1 MHSLESSSDS
11 RLEQDDLDISHPFKN
26 SNNLLVLIPNGISVE
41 EESRLYDELCDVPD
55 HPSNPPAYSSP
66 PDSPL
71 IRRRPR
77 PASVFS
83 INDIWLED
91 HVGENMAFA
100 RDVKISGWTNV
111 GDKLGGAYVVYD
123 CVIKTKEGTVIHAH
137 KRYSDFE
144 KLYSNLF
151 LTLPRNL
158 RHLVPPLPPKS
169 ALAKYR
175 PTFLDKR
182 RRLLEHWLAAVLLHP
197 DIGGCKAAG
206 RWVME

>member
-1 MHSLESSSDS
+1 MAPSTVHHADS
-11 RLEQDDLDISHPFKN
+11 MPDLRAQPVRDSASHPFKN
-26 SNNLLVLIPNGISVE
+26 SRSLLVLIPNKIDVE
-41 EESRLYDELCDVPD
+41 EESRLYDELCDVPVR
-55 HPSNPPAYSSP
+55 PPAYSSP
-66 PDSPL
+66 PESPL
-71 IRRRPR
+71 QRRPR
-77 PASVFS
+77 PPSVFS
-83 INDIWLED
+83 NDIWLED

-100 RDVKISGWTNV
+100 RDVKISGWTSV

-137 KRYSDFE
+137 KRFSDFE
-144 KLYSNLF
+144 KLYTNLL

-158 RHLVPPLPPKS
+158 HHLVPQLPPKS

-197 DIGGCKAAG
+197 DIGGCKAVG

>member
-1 MHSLESSSDS
+1 M
-11 RLEQDDLDISHPFKN
+11 SHPFKN
-26 SNNLLVLIPNGISVE
+26 SNSLLVRIPSGIDVE

-55 HPSNPPAYSSP
+55 RTSSPPAYTSP
-66 PDSPL
+66 PNSPL
-71 IRRRPR
+71 NRRRPR

-83 INDIWLED
+83 ANDIWLAD

-144 KLYSNLF
+144 KLYSNL
-151 LTLPRNL
+151 LITLPRDL
-158 RHLVPPLPPKS
+158 RHLVPPIPPKS

-182 RRLLEHWLAAVLLHP
+182 RRLLEHWLAAILLHP